1 MLATQC
7 GQSINTEAFNRFMGR
22 MGTPEEIAYGVAFLA
37 SDESIYMTGT
47 ELIIERRRTLR
58 PMAVSGN
65 AVRNAAVT
73 KLPSYAVWCNVQ
85 YDHVDD
91 PAKRYV

>member
-1 MLATQC
+1 
-7 GQSINTEAFNRFMGR
+7 
-22 MGTPEEIAYGVAFLA
+22 MGTPKEIAYGVAFLA

-65 AVRNAAVT
+65 ALKNATIT
-73 KLPSYAVWCNVQ
+73 KLPSLTVWCTVQ

>member
-1 MLATQC
+1 
-7 GQSINTEAFNRFMGR
+7 

-65 AVRNAAVT
+65 AVWNAAVIQVT
-73 KLPSYAVWCNVQ
+73 FTCCMVY
-85 YDHVDD
+85 
-91 PAKRYV
+91 RTI